1 MDWKEFGNNLAG
13 GAASALGSFGVGA
26 LVNGI
31 GSIFSHEKATPAS
44 DLLSGQYVNL
54 GKVGNKKQSRAME
67 SQARLAALQQYYAEK
82 NNQQDLQNQLFM
94 TRSAAELEAAGKRA
108 AGLSTAGDFN
118 GESVSSPTI
127 SSPSLPSAPMA
138 DDSPSLMDNLSFMR
152 DVSSLMSTIKLNDS
166 SARKNDSESDLN
178 EIDQLSRYD
187 ENIARLDGLLQ
198 SNKISRVEYKR
209 RKNDLLFERKSLQDR
224 LTKEHEEAEQS
235 KIETSIRN
243 KQNDFAAY
251 QNEAIQI
258 ANKLSKEQLKQA
270 EFITQHQL
278 ERYNVEIKEAMSRID
293 LNNASASAAYSSA
306 ALNASQKLY
315 TDTLQQLE
323 AAKIPNA
330 KKLADALYKAASADA
345 DAKSAQARL
354 AESDLPAARNKR
366 NYHNTLGGKFFD
378 TLSEPLRFILSG
390 VYGYSAVK

>member
-1 MDWKEFGNNLAG
+1 MDFKQ
-13 GAASALGSFGVGA
+13 LGSDLLGGVSGAIGSLGVGA

-44 DLLSGQYVNL
+44 DLLSNQYVYL

-82 NNQQDLQNQLFM
+82 NNQQDLQNQMFM
-94 TRSAAELEAAGKRA
+94 TRSAAELEAAGKRS

-118 GESVSSPTI
+118 GESVSSPSI

-138 DDSPSLMDNLSFMR
+138 DDSPSLIDSLGFMR

-178 EIDQLSRYD
+178 EIDQLTRYD
-187 ENIARLDGLLQ
+187 ENLARLDGLLQ

-235 KIETSIRN
+235 KIETSIKD
-243 KQNDFAAY
+243 KQNEFAAH

-258 ANKLSKEQLKQA
+258 ANNLSREQLKQA
-270 EFITQHQL
+270 KFITEHQL
-278 ERYNVEIKEAMSRID
+278 ERYNLEIKEAMSRID
-293 LNNASASAAYSSA
+293 LNKASASAAYSSA

-315 TDTLQQLE
+315 TDTLTKLE
-323 AAKIPNA
+323 AAKVPHA
-330 KKLADALYKAASADA
+330 QKLAKALYDAASADA
-345 DAKSAQARL
+345 DIKRNQARITESQVPE
-354 AESDLPAARNKR
+354 AENNSF
-366 NYHNTLGGKFFD
+366 YHNSLPGKVVDYF
-378 TLSEPLRFILSG
+378 TQPLRFVLSG
-390 VYGYSAVK
+390 ISLVK

>member
-1 MDWKEFGNNLAG
+1 MDFKQLGNDILG
-13 GAASALGSFGVGA
+13 GAASAIGSFGVGA

-44 DLLSGQYVNL
+44 DLLSNQYVNL

-67 SQARLAALQQYYAEK
+67 SQARLSALQQYYAEK

-94 TRSAAELEAAGKRA
+94 TRSAAELEAAGKRS

-138 DDSPSLMDNLSFMR
+138 DDAPSLLDSLGFMR

-187 ENIARLDGLLQ
+187 ENLARLDSLLQ

-235 KIETSIRN
+235 KIETSIKD
-243 KQNDFAAY
+243 KQNEFAAH

-258 ANKLSKEQLKQA
+258 ANNLSREQLKQA

-278 ERYNVEIKEAMSRID
+278 ERYNIEIKEALSRIN
-293 LNNASASAAYSSA
+293 LNKASASAAYSSA
-306 ALNASQKLY
+306 ALNASHKLY
-315 TDTLQQLE
+315 IETLQKLE
-323 AAKIPNA
+323 AAKVPHA
-330 KKLADALYKAASADA
+330 QKLAKALYDAASADA
-345 DAKSAQARL
+345 DIKRNQARIF
-354 AESDLPAARNKR
+354 ESQIPESENKK
-366 NYHNTLGGKFFD
+366 NYHNSLGGKFFD
-378 TLSEPLRFILSG
+378 TLTEPLRFVLSG
-390 VYGYSAVK
+390 ISVIK

>member
-1 MDWKEFGNNLAG
+1 MDFKQLGNDLLG
-13 GAASALGSFGVGA
+13 GAADAIGSLGVGA

-44 DLLSGQYVNL
+44 DLLSNQYVNL

-82 NNQQDLQNQLFM
+82 NNQQDLQNQMFL
-94 TRSAAELEAAGKRA
+94 TRSAAELEAAGKRS

-138 DDSPSLMDNLSFMR
+138 DDSPSLLDSLGFMR

-178 EIDQLSRYD
+178 EIDQLTRYD
-187 ENIARLDGLLQ
+187 ENLARLDSLLQ

-235 KIETSIRN
+235 KIETSIKD
-243 KQNDFAAY
+243 KQNEYAAH

-258 ANKLSKEQLKQA
+258 ANNLSREQLKQA
-270 EFITQHQL
+270 QFITEHQL
-278 ERYNVEIKEAMSRID
+278 ERYNLEIKEAMSRID
-293 LNNASASAAYSSA
+293 LNKASASAAYSSA

-323 AAKIPNA
+323 AAKVPHA
-330 KKLADALYKAASADA
+330 QKLAKALYDAASADA
-345 DAKSAQARL
+345 DIKRNQARITESQL
-354 AESDLPAARNKR
+354 PEAENKK
-366 NYHNTLGGKFFD
+366 NYHNSLGGKFFD
-378 TLSEPLRFILSG
+378 TLTEPLRFVLSG
-390 VYGYSAVK
+390 VGALK

>member
-1 MDWKEFGNNLAG
+1 MIIDFKQLGSDLLG
-13 GAASALGSFGVGA
+13 GAAGAIGSLGVGA

-44 DLLSGQYVNL
+44 ALLSNQYVYL

-82 NNQQDLQNQLFM
+82 NNQQDLQNQMFM
-94 TRSAAELEAAGKRA
+94 TRSAAELEAAGKRS

-118 GESVSSPTI
+118 GESVSSPSI

-138 DDSPSLMDNLSFMR
+138 DDSPSLIDSLGFIR

-166 SARKNDSESDLN
+166 SARKNDSESALN
-178 EIDQLSRYD
+178 ELDQLTRYD
-187 ENIARLDGLLQ
+187 ENLARLDGLVQ

-235 KIETSIRN
+235 KIETSIKD
-243 KQNDFAAY
+243 KQNEFAAH

-258 ANKLSKEQLKQA
+258 ANNLSREQLKQA
-270 EFITQHQL
+270 KFITQHQL
-278 ERYNVEIKEAMSRID
+278 ERYNLEIKEAMSRID
-293 LNNASASAAYSSA
+293 LNKASASAADSSA

-315 TDTLQQLE
+315 TETLQKLE
-323 AAKIPNA
+323 AAKVPNA
-330 KKLADALYKAASADA
+330 QKLAKAIYDAASADA
-345 DAKSAQARL
+345 DIKRNQARI
-354 AESDLPAARNKR
+354 AESQVPEAENSSF
-366 NYHNTLGGKFFD
+366 YHNTLPGKVVD
-378 TLSEPLRFILSG
+378 YLTQPLRFVLSG
-390 VYGYSAVK
+390 ISLVK

>member
-1 MDWKEFGNNLAG
+1 MDFKQFGNDLLG
-13 GAASALGSFGVGA
+13 GAAGAIGSLGVGA

-44 DLLSGQYVNL
+44 DLLSNQYVNL

-94 TRSAAELEAAGKRA
+94 TRSAAELEAAGKRN

-138 DDSPSLMDNLSFMR
+138 DDAPSLIDSLGFMR

-178 EIDQLSRYD
+178 EVDQLTRYD
-187 ENIARLDGLLQ
+187 ENLARLDGLLQ

-235 KIETSIRN
+235 KIETSIKD
-243 KQNDFAAY
+243 KQNEFAAH

-258 ANKLSKEQLKQA
+258 ANNLSREQLKQA

-278 ERYNVEIKEAMSRID
+278 ERYNLEIKEAMSRID
-293 LNNASASAAYSSA
+293 LNKASASAAYSSA

-315 TDTLQQLE
+315 TETLQKLE
-323 AAKIPNA
+323 AAKLPHA
-330 KKLADALYKAASADA
+330 QKLAKAIYDAASADA
-345 DAKSAQARL
+345 DIKRNQARITESQL
-354 AESDLPAARNKR
+354 PEAENKK
-366 NYHNTLGGKFFD
+366 NYHNSLGGKFFD
-378 TLSEPLRFILSG
+378 TLTEPLRFVLSG
-390 VYGYSAVK
+390 VSAIK

>member
-1 MDWKEFGNNLAG
+1 MDFKQFGNDLLG
-13 GAASALGSFGVGA
+13 GAAGAIGSLGVGA

-44 DLLSGQYVNL
+44 DLLSNQYVNL

-94 TRSAAELEAAGKRA
+94 TRSAAELEAAGKRN

-138 DDSPSLMDNLSFMR
+138 DDAPSLLDSLGFMR

-178 EIDQLSRYD
+178 EVDQLTRYD
-187 ENIARLDGLLQ
+187 ENLARLDGLLQ

-235 KIETSIRN
+235 KIETSIKD
-243 KQNDFAAY
+243 KQNEFAAY

-258 ANKLSKEQLKQA
+258 ANDLSREQLKQA
-270 EFITQHQL
+270 QFITQHQL
-278 ERYNVEIKEAMSRID
+278 ERYNLEIKEAMSRID
-293 LNNASASAAYSSA
+293 LNKASASAAYSSA

-323 AAKIPNA
+323 AAKVPHA
-330 KKLADALYKAASADA
+330 QKLAKAIYDAASADA
-345 DAKSAQARL
+345 DIKRNQARITESQVPE
-354 AESDLPAARNKR
+354 AENKK
-366 NYHNTLGGKFFD
+366 NYHNSLGGKFID
-378 TLSEPLRFILSG
+378 TLTEPLRFVLSG
-390 VYGYSAVK
+390 ISLVK

>member
-1 MDWKEFGNNLAG
+1 MDFKQLGSDLLG
-13 GAASALGSFGVGA
+13 GAAGAIGSLGVGA
-26 LVNGI
+26 LFNGI

-44 DLLSGQYVNL
+44 DLLSNQYVNL

-67 SQARLAALQQYYAEK
+67 SQSRLAALQQYYAEK
-82 NNQQDLQNQLFM
+82 NNQQDLQNQMFM
-94 TRSAAELEAAGKRA
+94 TRSAAELEAAGKRS

-138 DDSPSLMDNLSFMR
+138 DDSPSLLDSLGFMR

-178 EIDQLSRYD
+178 EIDQLTRYD
-187 ENIARLDGLLQ
+187 ENLARLDGLLQ

-235 KIETSIRN
+235 KIETSIKD
-243 KQNDFAAY
+243 KQNEFAAH

-258 ANKLSKEQLKQA
+258 ANNLSREQLKQA
-270 EFITQHQL
+270 KFITEHQL
-278 ERYNVEIKEAMSRID
+278 ERYNLEIKEAMSRID
-293 LNNASASAAYSSA
+293 LNKASASAAYSSA

-323 AAKIPNA
+323 AAKVPHA
-330 KKLADALYKAASADA
+330 QKLAKALYDAASADA
-345 DAKSAQARL
+345 DIKRNQARITESQL
-354 AESDLPAARNKR
+354 PEAENKK
-366 NYHNTLGGKFFD
+366 NYHNSLGGKFFD
-378 TLSEPLRFILSG
+378 TLTEPLRFVLSG
-390 VYGYSAVK
+390 VSAIK

>member
-1 MDWKEFGNNLAG
+1 MDWKEFGNNLAE

-44 DLLSGQYVNL
+44 DLLSNQYVNL

-67 SQARLAALQQYYAEK
+67 SQSRLAALQQYYAEK

-127 SSPSLPSAPMA
+127 SSPSFPSAPMA

-178 EIDQLSRYD
+178 EVDQLTRYD

-235 KIETSIRN
+235 KIETSIKD
-243 KQNDFAAY
+243 KQNEFAAH

-293 LNNASASAAYSSA
+293 LNKASASAAYSSA

-315 TDTLQQLE
+315 TETLQKLE
-323 AAKIPNA
+323 AAKVPFA
-330 KKLADALYKAASADA
+330 QKLAKSIYDAASADA
-345 DAKSAQARL
+345 DVKRNQARITEAQL
-354 AESDLPAARNKR
+354 PEAENKK
-366 NYHNTLGGKFFD
+366 NYHNSLGGKFFD
-378 TLSEPLRFILSG
+378 TLTEPLRFVLSG
-390 VYGYSAVK
+390 VSAIK

>member
-1 MDWKEFGNNLAG
+1 MDFKQLGNEILG
-13 GAASALGSFGVGA
+13 GAASAVGSFGVGA

-44 DLLSGQYVNL
+44 DLLSNQYVNL

-94 TRSAAELEAAGKRA
+94 TRSAAELEAAGKRN

-138 DDSPSLMDNLSFMR
+138 DDAPSLLDSLGFMR
-152 DVSSLMSTIKLNDS
+152 DVSSLLSTIKLNDS

-178 EIDQLSRYD
+178 EVDQLTRYD
-187 ENIARLDGLLQ
+187 ENLARLDGLLQ

-209 RKNDLLFERKSLQDR
+209 RKNDLLFERNSLQDR

-235 KIETSIRN
+235 KIETSIKD
-243 KQNDFAAY
+243 KQNEFAAH

-258 ANKLSKEQLKQA
+258 ANNLSREQLKQA

-278 ERYNVEIKEAMSRID
+278 ERYNLEIKEAMSRID
-293 LNNASASAAYSSA
+293 LNKASASAAYSSA

-315 TDTLQQLE
+315 TDTLQKLE
-323 AAKIPNA
+323 AAKVPNA
-330 KKLADALYKAASADA
+330 QKLAKAIYDAASADA
-345 DAKSAQARL
+345 DIKRNQARVTEAQIPE
-354 AESDLPAARNKR
+354 AENKK
-366 NYHNTLGGKFFD
+366 NYHNSLGGKFFD
-378 TLSEPLRFILSG
+378 TLTEPLRFVLSG
-390 VYGYSAVK
+390 VSAIK

>member
-1 MDWKEFGNNLAG
+1 MDFKQLGSDLLG
-13 GAASALGSFGVGA
+13 GAAGAIGSLGVGA

-44 DLLSGQYVNL
+44 DLLSNQYVNL

-82 NNQQDLQNQLFM
+82 NNQQDLQNQMFM
-94 TRSAAELEAAGKRA
+94 TRSAAELEAAGKRS
-108 AGLSTAGDFN
+108 AGLSTAGDFT

-138 DDSPSLMDNLSFMR
+138 DDSPSLLDSLGFMR
-152 DVSSLMSTIKLNDS
+152 DISSLMSTIKLNDS

-178 EIDQLSRYD
+178 EVDQLTRYD

-235 KIETSIRN
+235 KIETSIKD
-243 KQNDFAAY
+243 KQNEFAAY

-258 ANKLSKEQLKQA
+258 ANNLSREQLKHAQ
-270 EFITQHQL
+270 FITEHQL
-278 ERYNVEIKEAMSRID
+278 ERYNLEIKESLSRID
-293 LNNASASAAYSSA
+293 LNKASASAAYSQA

-315 TDTLQQLE
+315 TETLQKLE
-323 AAKIPNA
+323 AAKVPHA
-330 KKLADALYKAASADA
+330 QKLAKAIYDAASADA
-345 DAKSAQARL
+345 DIKRNQARIT
-354 AESDLPAARNKR
+354 ESQVPESENKK
-366 NYHNTLGGKFFD
+366 NYHNSLGGKFFD
-378 TLSEPLRFILSG
+378 TLTEPLRFVLSG
-390 VYGYSAVK
+390 VSAIK

>member
-1 MDWKEFGNNLAG
+1 MDFKEIGNNIVG

-94 TRSAAELEAAGKRA
+94 TRSAAELEAAGKRN

-118 GESVSSPTI
+118 GESVNTPTV

-138 DDSPSLMDNLSFMR
+138 DDSPSLLDSLGFMR

-235 KIETSIRN
+235 KIETSIKN
-243 KQNDFAAY
+243 KQDEFAAH

-258 ANKLSKEQLKQA
+258 ANSLSKEQLKQA
-270 EFITQHQL
+270 QFITQHQL
-278 ERYNVEIKEAMSRID
+278 ERYNLEIKEAMSRID
-293 LNNASASAAYSSA
+293 LNKASASAAYSSA

-315 TDTLQQLE
+315 TDTLQKLE
-323 AAKIPNA
+323 AAKVPHA
-330 KKLADALYKAASADA
+330 QKLAKAIYDAASADA
-345 DAKSAQARL
+345 DVKRNQVRITEAQL
-354 AESDLPAARNKR
+354 PEAENKK
-366 NYHNTLGGKFFD
+366 NYHNSLGGKFFD
-378 TLSEPLRFILSG
+378 TLTEPLRFVLSG
-390 VYGYSAVK
+390 VSAIK

>member
-1 MDWKEFGNNLAG
+1 MDFKEFGNNLLG
-13 GAASALGSFGVGA
+13 GAAGAIGSLGVGA

-31 GSIFSHEKATPAS
+31 GSLFSHEKATPAS
-44 DLLSGQYVNL
+44 DLLSNQYVNL

-67 SQARLAALQQYYAEK
+67 SQSRLAALQQYYAEK

-94 TRSAAELEAAGKRA
+94 TRSAAELEAAGKRS

-138 DDSPSLMDNLSFMR
+138 DDSPSLIDSLGFMR

-178 EIDQLSRYD
+178 EIDQLTRYD
-187 ENIARLDGLLQ
+187 ENLARLDGLLQ

-235 KIETSIRN
+235 KIETSIKD
-243 KQNDFAAY
+243 KQNEFAAH

-258 ANKLSKEQLKQA
+258 ANDLSREQLKQA

-278 ERYNVEIKEAMSRID
+278 ERYNLEIKEAMSRID
-293 LNNASASAAYSSA
+293 LNKASASAAYSSA

-315 TDTLQQLE
+315 TDTLQKLE
-323 AAKIPNA
+323 AAKVPHA
-330 KKLADALYKAASADA
+330 QKLAKALYDAASADA
-345 DAKSAQARL
+345 DIKRNQARITESQL
-354 AESDLPAARNKR
+354 PEAENKR
-366 NYHNTLGGKFFD
+366 NYHNSLGGKFFD
-378 TLSEPLRFILSG
+378 TLTEPLRFVLSG
-390 VYGYSAVK
+390 VSAIK

>member
-1 MDWKEFGNNLAG
+1 MDFKQFGNDLLG
-13 GAASALGSFGVGA
+13 GAAGAIGSLGVGA

-44 DLLSGQYVNL
+44 DLLSNQYVSL

-94 TRSAAELEAAGKRA
+94 TRSAAELEAAGKRS

-127 SSPSLPSAPMA
+127 LSPSLPSAPMA
-138 DDSPSLMDNLSFMR
+138 DDSPSLLDSLGFMR

-178 EIDQLSRYD
+178 EVDQLTRYD
-187 ENIARLDGLLQ
+187 ENLARLDGLLQ

-235 KIETSIRN
+235 KIETSIKD
-243 KQNDFAAY
+243 KQNEFAAH

-258 ANKLSKEQLKQA
+258 ANNLSREHLKQA

-278 ERYNVEIKEAMSRID
+278 ERYNLEIKEAMSRID
-293 LNNASASAAYSSA
+293 LNKASASAAYSSA

-315 TDTLQQLE
+315 TETLQKLE
-323 AAKIPNA
+323 AAKVPHA
-330 KKLADALYKAASADA
+330 QKLAKALYDAASADA
-345 DAKSAQARL
+345 DIKRNQARITESQVPE
-354 AESDLPAARNKR
+354 AENKK
-366 NYHNTLGGKFFD
+366 NYHNSLGGKFID
-378 TLSEPLRFILSG
+378 TLTEPLRFVLSG
-390 VYGYSAVK
+390 ISLVK

>member
-1 MDWKEFGNNLAG
+1 MDFKQLGSDLLG
-13 GAASALGSFGVGA
+13 GAAGAIGSLGVGA

-44 DLLSGQYVNL
+44 DLLSNQYVYL

-82 NNQQDLQNQLFM
+82 NNQQDLQNQMFL
-94 TRSAAELEAAGKRA
+94 TRSAAELEAAGKRS

-138 DDSPSLMDNLSFMR
+138 DDSPSLIDSLGFMR

-178 EIDQLSRYD
+178 EIDQLTRYD
-187 ENIARLDGLLQ
+187 ENLARLDGLLQ

-235 KIETSIRN
+235 KIETSIKD
-243 KQNDFAAY
+243 KQNEFAAH
-251 QNEAIQI
+251 QNEALQI
-258 ANKLSKEQLKQA
+258 ANDLSREQLKQA
-270 EFITQHQL
+270 KFITEHQL
-278 ERYNVEIKEAMSRID
+278 ERYNLEIKEAMSRID
-293 LNNASASAAYSSA
+293 LNKASASAAYSSA

-323 AAKIPNA
+323 AAKVPHA
-330 KKLADALYKAASADA
+330 QKLAKALYDAASADA
-345 DAKSAQARL
+345 DIKRNQARITESQVPE
-354 AESDLPAARNKR
+354 AENNSF
-366 NYHNTLGGKFFD
+366 YHNSLPGKVVD
-378 TLSEPLRFILSG
+378 YLTQPLRFVLSG
-390 VYGYSAVK
+390 ISLVK

>member
-1 MDWKEFGNNLAG
+1 MDFKQLGSDLLG
-13 GAASALGSFGVGA
+13 GAAGAIGSLGVGA

-44 DLLSGQYVNL
+44 DLLSNQYVYL

-82 NNQQDLQNQLFM
+82 NNQQDLQNQIFM
-94 TRSAAELEAAGKRA
+94 TRSAAELEAAGKRS

-118 GESVSSPTI
+118 GESVSSPSI

-138 DDSPSLMDNLSFMR
+138 DDSPSLIDSLGFIR

-178 EIDQLSRYD
+178 EIDQLTRYD
-187 ENIARLDGLLQ
+187 ENLARLDGLLQ

-235 KIETSIRN
+235 KIETSIKD
-243 KQNDFAAY
+243 KQNEFAAH

-258 ANKLSKEQLKQA
+258 ANNLSREQLKQA
-270 EFITQHQL
+270 KFITEHQL
-278 ERYNVEIKEAMSRID
+278 ERYNLEIKEAMSRID
-293 LNNASASAAYSSA
+293 LNKASASAAYSSA

-323 AAKIPNA
+323 AAKVPHA
-330 KKLADALYKAASADA
+330 QKLAKALYDAASADA
-345 DAKSAQARL
+345 DIKRNQARITQSQVPE
-354 AESDLPAARNKR
+354 AKNSSF
-366 NYHNTLGGKFFD
+366 YHNSLPGKVVD
-378 TLSEPLRFILSG
+378 YLTQPLRFVLSG
-390 VYGYSAVK
+390 ISLVK

>member
-44 DLLSGQYVNL
+44 DLLSNQYVNL

-67 SQARLAALQQYYAEK
+67 SQSRLAALQQYYAEK

-178 EIDQLSRYD
+178 EVDQLTRYD

-235 KIETSIRN
+235 KIETSIKD
-243 KQNDFAAY
+243 KQNEFAAH

-293 LNNASASAAYSSA
+293 LNKASASAAYSSA

-315 TDTLQQLE
+315 TETLQKLE
-323 AAKIPNA
+323 AAKVPFA
-330 KKLADALYKAASADA
+330 QKLAKSIYDAASADA
-345 DAKSAQARL
+345 DVKRNQARITEAQL
-354 AESDLPAARNKR
+354 PEAENKK
-366 NYHNTLGGKFFD
+366 NYHNSLGGKFFD
-378 TLSEPLRFILSG
+378 TLTEPLRFVLSG
-390 VYGYSAVK
+390 VSAIK

>member
-118 GESVSSPTI
+118 GESVSSPSI

-178 EIDQLSRYD
+178 EVDQLTRYD

-235 KIETSIRN
+235 KIETSIKD
-243 KQNDFAAY
+243 KQNEFAAY

-293 LNNASASAAYSSA
+293 LNKASASAAYSSA

-315 TDTLQQLE
+315 TETLQKLE
-323 AAKIPNA
+323 AAKVPFA
-330 KKLADALYKAASADA
+330 QKLAKSIYDAASADA
-345 DAKSAQARL
+345 DVKRNQARITEAQL
-354 AESDLPAARNKR
+354 PEAENKK
-366 NYHNTLGGKFFD
+366 NYHNSLGGKFFD
-378 TLSEPLRFILSG
+378 TLTEPLRFVLSG
-390 VYGYSAVK
+390 VSAIK

>member
-1 MDWKEFGNNLAG
+1 MDFKQLGSDLLG
-13 GAASALGSFGVGA
+13 GAAGAIGSLGVGA

-44 DLLSGQYVNL
+44 DLLSNQYVSL

-82 NNQQDLQNQLFM
+82 NNQQDLQNQMFL
-94 TRSAAELEAAGKRA
+94 TRSAAELEAAGKRS

-138 DDSPSLMDNLSFMR
+138 DDSPSLIDSLGFMR
-152 DVSSLMSTIKLNDS
+152 DVSSLLSTIKLNDS

-178 EIDQLSRYD
+178 EIDQLTRYD
-187 ENIARLDGLLQ
+187 ENLARLDGLLQ

-235 KIETSIRN
+235 KIETSIKD
-243 KQNDFAAY
+243 KQNEFAAH

-258 ANKLSKEQLKQA
+258 ANDLSREQLKQA
-270 EFITQHQL
+270 KFITEHQL
-278 ERYNVEIKEAMSRID
+278 ERYNLEIKEAMSRID
-293 LNNASASAAYSSA
+293 LNKASASAAYSSA

-315 TDTLQQLE
+315 TDTLQKLE
-323 AAKIPNA
+323 AAKVPHAQELA
-330 KKLADALYKAASADA
+330 KAIYDAASADA
-345 DAKSAQARL
+345 DIKRNQARITESQVPE
-354 AESDLPAARNKR
+354 AENNSF
-366 NYHNTLGGKFFD
+366 YHNSLPGKVVD
-378 TLSEPLRFILSG
+378 YLTQPLRFVLSG
-390 VYGYSAVK
+390 ISLVK

>member
-1 MDWKEFGNNLAG
+1 MDFKQLGNDLLG
-13 GAASALGSFGVGA
+13 GAVGTIGSLGVGA

-31 GSIFSHEKATPAS
+31 GSLFSHEKATPAS
-44 DLLSGQYVNL
+44 DLLSNQYVSL

-94 TRSAAELEAAGKRA
+94 TRSAAELEAAGKRS

-118 GESVSSPTI
+118 GESVSSPSI
-127 SSPSLPSAPMA
+127 SSPSLPSAPMV
-138 DDSPSLMDNLSFMR
+138 DDSPSLLDSLGFMR

-187 ENIARLDGLLQ
+187 ENLARLDGLLQ

-235 KIETSIRN
+235 KIETSIKD
-243 KQNDFAAY
+243 KQNEFAAH

-258 ANKLSKEQLKQA
+258 ANNLSKEQLKQA

-278 ERYNVEIKEAMSRID
+278 ERYNLEIKEAMSRID
-293 LNNASASAAYSSA
+293 LNKASASAAYSSA

-315 TDTLQQLE
+315 TETLQKFE
-323 AAKIPNA
+323 AAKLPYA
-330 KKLADALYKAASADA
+330 QKLAKAIYDAASADA
-345 DAKSAQARL
+345 DIKRNQARISESQIPE
-354 AESDLPAARNKR
+354 AENKK
-366 NYHNTLGGKFFD
+366 NYHNSLAGKFFD
-378 TLSEPLRFILSG
+378 TLSEPLRFFLSG
-390 VYGYSAVK
+390 ISVVK

>member
-1 MDWKEFGNNLAG
+1 MDFKQLGSELLG
-13 GAASALGSFGVGA
+13 GAADAIGSLGVGA

-44 DLLSGQYVNL
+44 DLLSNQYVNL

-82 NNQQDLQNQLFM
+82 NIQQDLQNQLFM
-94 TRSAAELEAAGKRA
+94 TRSAAELEAAGKRS

-138 DDSPSLMDNLSFMR
+138 DDAPSLIDSLGFMR

-178 EIDQLSRYD
+178 EVDQLTRYD
-187 ENIARLDGLLQ
+187 ENLARLDGLLQ

-235 KIETSIRN
+235 KIETSIKD
-243 KQNDFAAY
+243 KQNEFAAH

-258 ANKLSKEQLKQA
+258 ANDLSREQLKQA

-278 ERYNVEIKEAMSRID
+278 ERYNIEIKEALSRID
-293 LNNASASAAYSSA
+293 LNKASASAAYSSA

-323 AAKIPNA
+323 AAKVPHA
-330 KKLADALYKAASADA
+330 QKLAKAIYDAASADA
-345 DAKSAQARL
+345 DIKRNQARITESQL
-354 AESDLPAARNKR
+354 PEAENKK
-366 NYHNTLGGKFFD
+366 NYHNSLGGKFFD
-378 TLSEPLRFILSG
+378 TLTEPLRFVLSG
-390 VYGYSAVK
+390 ISAIK

>member
-1 MDWKEFGNNLAG
+1 MDFKQFGNDLLG
-13 GAASALGSFGVGA
+13 GAAGAIGSLGVGA

-44 DLLSGQYVNL
+44 DLLSNQYVNL

-82 NNQQDLQNQLFM
+82 NNQQDLQNQLFL
-94 TRSAAELEAAGKRA
+94 TRSAAELEAAGKRS

-138 DDSPSLMDNLSFMR
+138 DDAPSLIDSLGFMR

-178 EIDQLSRYD
+178 EVDQLTRYD
-187 ENIARLDGLLQ
+187 ENLARLDGLLQ

-235 KIETSIRN
+235 KIETSIKD
-243 KQNDFAAY
+243 KQNEFAAH

-258 ANKLSKEQLKQA
+258 ANDLSREQLKQA

-278 ERYNVEIKEAMSRID
+278 ERYNIEIKEAMSRID
-293 LNNASASAAYSSA
+293 LNKASASAAYSSA

-315 TDTLQQLE
+315 TETLQKLE
-323 AAKIPNA
+323 AAKVPHA
-330 KKLADALYKAASADA
+330 QKLAKALYDAASADA
-345 DAKSAQARL
+345 DIKRNQARITESQVPE
-354 AESDLPAARNKR
+354 AENKK
-366 NYHNTLGGKFFD
+366 NYHNSLGGKFFD
-378 TLSEPLRFILSG
+378 TLTEPLRFVLSG
-390 VYGYSAVK
+390 ISVVK

>member
-1 MDWKEFGNNLAG
+1 MDFKQFGNDLLG
-13 GAASALGSFGVGA
+13 GAAGAIGSFGVGA

-44 DLLSGQYVNL
+44 DLLSNQYVNL

-94 TRSAAELEAAGKRA
+94 TRSAAELEAAGKRN

-138 DDSPSLMDNLSFMR
+138 DDAPSLIDSLGFMR
-152 DVSSLMSTIKLNDS
+152 DVSSLLSTIKLNDS

-178 EIDQLSRYD
+178 EVDQLTRYD
-187 ENIARLDGLLQ
+187 ENLARLDGLLQ

-235 KIETSIRN
+235 KIETSIKD
-243 KQNDFAAY
+243 KQNEFAAH

-258 ANKLSKEQLKQA
+258 ANDLSREQLKQA

-278 ERYNVEIKEAMSRID
+278 ERYNIEIKEAMSRID
-293 LNNASASAAYSSA
+293 LNKASASAAYSSA

-315 TDTLQQLE
+315 TDTLQKLE
-323 AAKIPNA
+323 AAKVPHA
-330 KKLADALYKAASADA
+330 QKLAKALYDAASADA
-345 DAKSAQARL
+345 DIKRNQARITESQVPE
-354 AESDLPAARNKR
+354 AENKK
-366 NYHNTLGGKFFD
+366 NYHNSLGGKFFD
-378 TLSEPLRFILSG
+378 TLTEPLRFVLSG
-390 VYGYSAVK
+390 ISVVK

>member
-1 MDWKEFGNNLAG
+1 MDFKQLGSDLLG
-13 GAASALGSFGVGA
+13 GAADAIGSLGVGA

-44 DLLSGQYVNL
+44 DLLSNQYVYL

-82 NNQQDLQNQLFM
+82 NNQQDLQNQMFL
-94 TRSAAELEAAGKRA
+94 TRSAAELEAAGKRS

-138 DDSPSLMDNLSFMR
+138 DDSPSLIDSLGFMR

-178 EIDQLSRYD
+178 EIDQLTRYD
-187 ENIARLDGLLQ
+187 ENLARLDGLLQ

-235 KIETSIRN
+235 KIETSIKD
-243 KQNDFAAY
+243 KQNEFAAH

-258 ANKLSKEQLKQA
+258 ANDLSREQLKQA
-270 EFITQHQL
+270 KFITEHQL
-278 ERYNVEIKEAMSRID
+278 ERYNLEIKEAMSRID
-293 LNNASASAAYSSA
+293 LNKASASAAYSSA

-315 TDTLQQLE
+315 TDTLTQLE
-323 AAKIPNA
+323 AAKVPHAQQLA
-330 KKLADALYKAASADA
+330 KAIYDAASADA
-345 DAKSAQARL
+345 DIKRNQARITESQVPE
-354 AESDLPAARNKR
+354 AENNSF
-366 NYHNTLGGKFFD
+366 YHNSLPGKVVD
-378 TLSEPLRFILSG
+378 YLTQPLRFVLSG
-390 VYGYSAVK
+390 ISLVK

>member
-1 MDWKEFGNNLAG
+1 MDFKQLGNEILG
-13 GAASALGSFGVGA
+13 GAASAVGSLGVGA

-44 DLLSGQYVNL
+44 DLLSNQYVSL

-94 TRSAAELEAAGKRA
+94 TRSAAELEAAGKRS

-138 DDSPSLMDNLSFMR
+138 DDAPSLIDSLGFMR
-152 DVSSLMSTIKLNDS
+152 DVSSLISTIKLNDS

-178 EIDQLSRYD
+178 EVDQLTRYD
-187 ENIARLDGLLQ
+187 ENLARLDGLLQ

-235 KIETSIRN
+235 KIETSIKD
-243 KQNDFAAY
+243 KQNEFAAH

-258 ANKLSKEQLKQA
+258 ANNLSREQLKQA

-278 ERYNVEIKEAMSRID
+278 ERYNLEIKEAMSRID
-293 LNNASASAAYSSA
+293 LNKASASAAYSSA

-315 TDTLQQLE
+315 TETLQKLE
-323 AAKIPNA
+323 AAKVPHA
-330 KKLADALYKAASADA
+330 QKLAKALYDAASADA
-345 DAKSAQARL
+345 DIKRNQARVTEAQIPE
-354 AESDLPAARNKR
+354 AENKK
-366 NYHNTLGGKFFD
+366 NYHNSLGGKFFD
-378 TLSEPLRFILSG
+378 TLTEPLRFILSG
-390 VYGYSAVK
+390 VSAIK